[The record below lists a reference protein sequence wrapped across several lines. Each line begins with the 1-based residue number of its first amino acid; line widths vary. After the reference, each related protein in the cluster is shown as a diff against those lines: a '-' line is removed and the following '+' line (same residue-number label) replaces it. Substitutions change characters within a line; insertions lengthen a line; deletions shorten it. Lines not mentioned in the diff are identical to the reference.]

1 MTKQKAVQLQNE
13 WASKGNP
20 ACTPHILRLLETEE
34 QTYLTGE
41 YACTVCGA
49 VIAKEGLSVPASE
62 EE

>member
-20 ACTPHILRLLETEE
+20 PCTPHTLKLLESEE
-34 QTYLTGE
+34 KTYLTGE

-49 VIAKEGLSVPASE
+49 VIAKEGLSKPASE
-62 EE
+62 E

>member
-1 MTKQKAVQLQNE
+1 MQNE